1 MNLNY
6 NQLLSPFLPSPIPS
20 TAHLSAAPRR
30 GKIMRT
36 LLLFLNLFILTGCN
50 ESNQPKNA
58 PQKPSKA
65 PTEAPVA
72 QLKEEHVAA
81 DFANLLAPLIDPE
94 KLDTLK
100 GKRAATPR
108 LRKACYWLQM
118 AHMSGFD
125 AGEIIDQAHAQT
137 GPHEPNRAKAQRDSL
152 IRNRVILE
160 RLGCIDE
167 AGMIKLRK
175 GNAPTITKGPYA
187 GEIVTGDH
195 IIPRSICPELDN
207 TLYNLE
213 MMPLTLNQRKSAK
226 IGQRQIDL
234 GRRWNQDGLLSYAGL
249 KAVLEEAND

>member
-1 MNLNY
+1 MRACSW
-6 NQLLSPFLPSPIPS
+6 LL
-20 TAHLSAAPRR
+20 T
-30 GKIMRT
+30 
-36 LLLFLNLFILTGCN
+36 LLFLVGCK
-50 ESNQPKNA
+50 ESTQPKNA

-65 PTEAPVA
+65 STETPIAH
-72 QLKEEHVAA
+72 LKEDHVAA
-81 DFANLLAPLIDPE
+81 DFANLLAPLIDPA

-118 AHMSGFD
+118 AHVSGFD

-137 GPHEPNRAKAQRDSL
+137 GPHDPERTKAQRESL

-175 GNAPTITKGPYA
+175 GNAPTITKGPYV

-195 IIPRSICPELDN
+195 IIPRSVCPELDN
-207 TLYNLE
+207 ALHNLE
-213 MMPLTLNQRKSAK
+213 MIPLTLNQKKSAK

-234 GRRWNQDGLLSYAGL
+234 AKRWNAYGLLSDAGL
-249 KAVLEEAND
+249 KSVLKEINY

>member
-1 MNLNY
+1 MRAFNW
-6 NQLLSPFLPSPIPS
+6 LL
-20 TAHLSAAPRR
+20 T
-30 GKIMRT
+30 
-36 LLLFLNLFILTGCN
+36 LLFLVGCK
-50 ESNQPKNA
+50 ESKQPNNV
-58 PQKPSKA
+58 PQKPSEA

-72 QLKEEHVAA
+72 HLKEARSVEYFV
-81 DFANLLAPLIDPE
+81 DILTPILDPA

-118 AHMSGFD
+118 AHISGFD
-125 AGEIIDQAHAQT
+125 IGEIIDQAHAQT
-137 GPHEPNRAKAQRDSL
+137 GPVEPLRAKAQRASL

-167 AGMIKLRK
+167 AGLAKLRK

-195 IIPRSICPELDN
+195 IIPRSVCPELDN
-207 TLYNLE
+207 KLYNLE

-226 IGQRQIDL
+226 ITQRQIDL
-234 GRRWNQDGLLSYAGL
+234 ARRWNQDGLLSDEGL
-249 KAVLEEAND
+249 GAVVKKAD